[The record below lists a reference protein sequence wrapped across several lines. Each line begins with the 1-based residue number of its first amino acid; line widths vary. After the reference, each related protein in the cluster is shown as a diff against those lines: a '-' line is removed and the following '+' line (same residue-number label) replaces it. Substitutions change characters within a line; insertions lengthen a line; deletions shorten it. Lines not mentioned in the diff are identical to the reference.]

1 MKTSPIRS
9 IAATSLANIIA
20 IYYAIG
26 GIATIIAS
34 AIDKPSKLSAP
45 LGLLFPYLSL
55 KINLTYAQ
63 SDNVFSVVVQTLV
76 FTIIYGVSGW
86 LTGYVGATIY
96 NLLAR
101 YFGLRLRGTV
111 DTVSPTVVTLG

>member
-9 IAATSLANIIA
+9 IAGTSLANIIA

-26 GIATIIAS
+26 GFATIIAS
-34 AIDKPSKLSAP
+34 VIDKSSKLSAP

-55 KINLTYAQ
+55 KINLTYAR
-63 SDNVFSVVVQTLV
+63 SDNVFSIAVHMLV
-76 FTIIYGVSGW
+76 CTIVYGVSGW
-86 LTGYVGATIY
+86 LTGYVGATVY

-101 YFGLRLRGTV
+101 IFGLRLRGTV
-111 DTVSPTVVTLG
+111 DAVSLAGVTLG